1 MFQDRKGPV
10 NAFSWG
16 KYIVNQK
23 EHSVNSGKG
32 KDILLVGEKVCRWKE
47 RKGHQL
53 KKKMIK
59 PVLDFDVDIL
69 IVGNGVEGLITCDD
83 KLIEKIK
90 ENGIKEVYIE
100 KTPSAC
106 ELYNRLY
113 REGKKVALLAH
124 GTC

>member
-1 MFQDRKGPV
+1 MYKDKKGPI

-16 KYIVNQK
+16 KCVVNQK
-23 EHSVNSGKG
+23 EHSANSGKG
-32 KDILLVGEKVCRWKE
+32 KDILLVGEKVYRWKE
-47 RKGHQL
+47 RKGHEL

-59 PVLDFDVDIL
+59 PLFDHDVDVLVI
-69 IVGNGVEGLITCDD
+69 GNGVEGLIYCND

-90 ENGIKEVYIE
+90 EKGIKEVYIE

-113 REGKKVALLAH
+113 RKGKKAALLAH